1 MSGAADKKLRWTW
14 MSLVAV
20 FVGMTCLAFASV
32 PLYRLFC
39 QVTGF
44 AGTTQRVEAPSRE
57 VGTRVIT
64 VRFDAGVARGMP
76 WEFEPDQVG
85 VTARVGE
92 TTLISYHA
100 VNKTDQPITGRATYN
115 VTPLKAGAYFDKIQ
129 CFCFNEQTLGPGERA
144 EMPVQF
150 YINPDIVKDVNMDDV
165 DTITLS
171 YTFFRAREGDQPA
184 AAAQSA
190 AAPKS

>member
-1 MSGAADKKLRWTW
+1 VTAPAESKKRRTLV
-14 MSLVAV
+14 SLVAI
-20 FVGMTCLAFASV
+20 FIGMTCLAFASV

-39 QVTGF
+39 QATGF
-44 AGTTQRVEAPSRE
+44 GGTTQRVDGESHE
-57 VGTRVIT
+57 VGTRLIT

-76 WEFEPDQVG
+76 WEFAPDQVS
-85 VTARVGE
+85 VKVRVGE
-92 TTLISYHA
+92 NTLVSYHA
-100 VNKTDQPITGRATYN
+100 QNKTDQPITGRATFN
-115 VTPLKAGAYFDKIQ
+115 VTPLKAGAYFDKIA

-184 AAAQSA
+184 AAAPSA

>member
-1 MSGAADKKLRWTW
+1 
-14 MSLVAV
+14 MSLVGL

-44 AGTTQRVEAPSRE
+44 AGTTQRVEAPSKE
-57 VGTRVIT
+57 IGTRMIT

-76 WEFEPDQVG
+76 WDFGPDQVSMK
-85 VTARVGE
+85 VKVGE
-92 TTLISYHA
+92 TALATFHA
-100 VNKTDQPITGRATYN
+100 VNKTSQAITGRATFN
-115 VTPLKAGAYFDKIQ
+115 VTPLKAGAYFDKIA
-129 CFCFNEQTLGPGERA
+129 CFCFNEQTLGPGQRA
-144 EMPVQF
+144 DMPVQF

-190 AAPKS
+190 VTPKS

>member
-1 MSGAADKKLRWTW
+1 VTAPADMGKRRTLV
-14 MSLVAV
+14 SLVAI
-20 FVGMTCLAFASV
+20 FIGMTCLAFASV

-39 QVTGF
+39 QATGF
-44 AGTTQRVEAPSRE
+44 AGTTQRVDSESRE
-57 VGTRVIT
+57 TGTRMIT

-76 WEFEPDQVG
+76 WEFAPDQVS
-85 VTARVGE
+85 VKVRVGE
-92 TTLISYHA
+92 NTLIAYHA
-100 VNKTDQPITGRATYN
+100 QNKTDQPITGRATFN